1 MKESLHYLLMSDH
14 LMFQKALVNRMKDTG
29 LTPGQPKILDYD
41 GAIQKD
47 IAVFCHI
54 EPASLTVILSGMEN
68 KGYIKRQTDN
78 GNRRSLHVYLTDTGR
93 AYANRLQQEFLQI
106 ESRALDGFSAS
117 ESQQFHDF
125 LERIYENMMKE
136 GTSK

>member
-1 MKESLHYLLMSDH
+1 MPYRTG
-14 LMFQKALVNRMKDTG
+14 FFNRD
-29 LTPGQPKILDYD
+29 PEWD
-41 GAIQKD
+41 G
-47 IAVFCHI
+47 
-54 EPASLTVILSGMEN
+54 N

-106 ESRALDGFSAS
+106 ESCALNGFSAS

-125 LERIYENMMKE
+125 LGRIYENMMKE
-136 GTSK
+136 GNSK